1 MGMDMSLLVKL
12 LLVGF
17 VQAAEWSTSGSNH
30 CIERCH
36 EGRRKEV
43 DRVLWCK
50 VVDGVLT
57 EYTKDDED
65 IEEDNFPWDYCTP
78 ATAEALSGGDVYQEE
93 AVVLPVAEALAE
105 AVAKAV
111 VLPVAEAVAEAVPEA
126 VELPERVNRT
136 SWSEGGNSGF
146 RPAKSN
152 KRVASSLAD
161 TKCIRECEENFGGKY
176 ACEVNVDKHRNFF
189 CSPEVPLKRQQLSS
203 HNHLWCISECVKS
216 SANHYYECR
225 TMFGYDRCSP
235 AGDRSSTGKTC
246 HSKCE
251 RSTENKHHPYQCYTD
266 KNMENK
272 EDCGNWHVARAEKKV
287 LEYTTDDKVCAGPCT
302 QVGSET
308 LCTYVDWSW
317 NRVTQSGDLQLAE
330 ATCGCLSLT
339 FTLAIVALGAMFT
352 LLA

>member
-1 MGMDMSLLVKL
+1 MGDNSLVATRSMDMLLLLKL
-12 LLVGF
+12 LLVGV
-17 VQAAEWSTSGSNH
+17 VQAAEWSTSGSKH

-50 VVDGVLT
+50 VVDGVST
-57 EYTKDDED
+57 EYTKNDED

-78 ATAEALSGGDVYQEE
+78 ATVESLSGGDAYQEE
-93 AVVLPVAEALAE
+93 VQAVV
-105 AVAKAV
+105 
-111 VLPVAEAVAEAVPEA
+111 
-126 VELPERVNRT
+126 LPERVNRT
-136 SWSEGGNSGF
+136 SWSEGNSGF

-161 TKCIRECEENFGGKY
+161 TKCSGECEENFGGKY
-176 ACEVNVDKHRNFF
+176 ACEVNTDKHRNFF
-189 CSPEVPLKRQQLSS
+189 CSPEFPLKRQQLSS

-246 HSKCE
+246 YSKCE
-251 RSTENKHHPYQCYTD
+251 RSTQNSHHPYQCYTD
-266 KNMENK
+266 ERMEYK

-308 LCTYVDWSW
+308 LCSYVDWSW
-317 NRVTQSGDLQLAE
+317 NQVTQRGDLQLAT

-339 FTLAIVALGAMFT
+339 FSLGIVALGAMF
-352 LLA
+352 AAMA